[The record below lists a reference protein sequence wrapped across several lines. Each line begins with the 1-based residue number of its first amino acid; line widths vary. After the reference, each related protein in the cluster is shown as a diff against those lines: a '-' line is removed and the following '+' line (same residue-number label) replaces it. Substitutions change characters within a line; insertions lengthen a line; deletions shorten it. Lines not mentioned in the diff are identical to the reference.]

1 MDLQRT
7 PWPAQAQP
15 KPTAARRFGYRKSIS
30 EIGGLDLGVCRKRR
44 KWQYRYRKTGHPNI
58 FGGFRRFYLMI
69 VYLGSY
75 CHALGGWDA
84 DSGRLAQLEG
94 LKTLL
99 SGLPWPLSPAR
110 VAYG

>member
-1 MDLQRT
+1 MAPEFANFAGPNKGEHNPGPPVWVAEVD
-7 PWPAQAQP
+7 
-15 KPTAARRFGYRKSIS
+15 FGNRW
-30 EIGGLDLGVCRKRR
+30 LDLGVCRKRR

>member
-1 MDLQRT
+1 
-7 PWPAQAQP
+7 
-15 KPTAARRFGYRKSIS
+15 
-30 EIGGLDLGVCRKRR
+30 
-44 KWQYRYRKTGHPNI
+44 
-58 FGGFRRFYLMI
+58 MI

>member
-1 MDLQRT
+1 MGVCGKRQKR
-7 PWPAQAQP
+7 PYQS
-15 KPTAARRFGYRKSIS
+15 R
-30 EIGGLDLGVCRKRR
+30 EIGC
-44 KWQYRYRKTGHPNI
+44 PNI
-58 FGGFRRFYLMI
+58 FARCKRFNLMI
-69 VYLGSY
+69 IYLGSY

-84 DSGRLAQLEG
+84 DSGRLVQLEG